1 MHSRN
6 KVSVKSGVR
15 WSAQVSISLF
25 LGLAR
30 DLCTQRGVMCLSSTC
45 SDAILKLQELGKTM
59 LFDARYVHVMS

>member
-30 DLCTQRGVMCLSSTC
+30 DLCTQRGVMCLSSIC
-45 SDAILKLQELGKTM
+45 SDAILRSEKLG
-59 LFDARYVHVMS
+59 